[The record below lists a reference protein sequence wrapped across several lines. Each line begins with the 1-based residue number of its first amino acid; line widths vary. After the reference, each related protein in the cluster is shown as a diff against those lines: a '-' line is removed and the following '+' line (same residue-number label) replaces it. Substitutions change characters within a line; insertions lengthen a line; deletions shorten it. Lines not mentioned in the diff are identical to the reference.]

1 MWCDIQI
8 IVGDCKWAKYPWQHW
23 DSTWKEKLMDAM
35 RTQCLEWGKY
45 QSNAFLASNILDLF
59 KEVEGI
65 SYAYGMGASCEV
77 APISTL

>member
-1 MWCDIQI
+1 MHFWHPI
-8 IVGDCKWAKYPWQHW
+8 
-23 DSTWKEKLMDAM
+23 
-35 RTQCLEWGKY
+35 
-45 QSNAFLASNILDLF
+45 FLDLF

>member
-1 MWCDIQI
+1 
-8 IVGDCKWAKYPWQHW
+8 
-23 DSTWKEKLMDAM
+23 MDAM
-35 RTQCLEWGKY
+35 RIQCLEWGKY

-59 KEVEGI
+59 KEVERI